1 MLSVPRE
8 IEMVELQN
16 LYSEDAVAYSLHTNR
31 LADGSRFLFK
41 VHHNMRMRVERTWYY
56 WCAPEID
63 VIEVKSDRRV
73 IGYELKG
80 ARRYRAGQTDYPAI
94 YDAIGQAVA
103 YLDLPGV
110 FEADARKFAGGVF
123 DSVYLVCAREQPSI
137 DESEKRILAGL
148 PIGAMLALPDGKIV
162 TVKEAPP
169 NPIQSLEAKEHFL
182 QNLDAL
188 EKHTTSSRI
197 FRRIEAAGNR
207 WFGRACASV

>member
-63 VIEVKSDRRV
+63 VIEVKS
-73 IGYELKG
+73 
-80 ARRYRAGQTDYPAI
+80 
-94 YDAIGQAVA
+94 
-103 YLDLPGV
+103 DLPGV